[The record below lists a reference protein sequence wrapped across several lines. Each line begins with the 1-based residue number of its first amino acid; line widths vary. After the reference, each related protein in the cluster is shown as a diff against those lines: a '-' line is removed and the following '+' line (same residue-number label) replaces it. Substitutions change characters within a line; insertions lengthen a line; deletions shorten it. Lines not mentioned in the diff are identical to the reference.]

1 VLRVEVERDHGQA
14 GVALFGADGG
24 MVAEWVQPDHEGH
37 RIELSRSH
45 DGEVALVVV
54 DAVITAVRLNDGHVA
69 GSGRAGRGI
78 EASFPLDGRW
88 TLDIA
93 GELTVDGGH
102 TGHQS
107 GVLGFSWTD
116 AESRPD
122 PAEIEAE
129 WARHREAA
137 NRPIRRR
144 LALRRDTG
152 VVVVHDSSVSPAA
165 GGEALLWPP
174 ITGPTGVLLRH
185 AIVTD
190 EGRRSDEAPQPPWFV
205 HRDGTITL
213 LPFVL
218 GVSPLAALDD
228 GRWLLPGVD
237 TVWRDDPDEPLSV
250 LDATGVIEPL
260 LVGGRAAPVSRVLC
274 EAVPEL
280 LASVEPIDPDGDVPW
295 HTVSARLEPGTHE
308 LLMTIEIDVQ
318 DDVTTLL
325 AVRLPLAGT
334 LPARVIARFESTPRA
349 QIAVAP

>member
-1 VLRVEVERDHGQA
+1 VLRVEVERVRGQA

-24 MVAEWVQPDHEGH
+24 MVAAWVQPEREGH

-54 DAVITAVRLNDGHVA
+54 DAVITAVRLPDGHVA
-69 GSGRAGRGI
+69 GSGRAGRGVA
-78 EASFPLDGRW
+78 ASFPLDGRW

-93 GELTVDGGH
+93 GELTVDGRH

-137 NRPIRRR
+137 SRPIRRR
-144 LALRRDTG
+144 LAPRRDTG
-152 VVVVHDSSVSPAA
+152 LVVVQDSSVSPAA

-174 ITGPTGVLLRH
+174 ITRPTGVLPRH

-205 HRDGTITL
+205 HGDGTITR

-218 GVSPLAALDD
+218 GVSPLAALED

-237 TVWRDDPDEPLSV
+237 TGWRDDPDEALSV
-250 LDATGVIEPL
+250 LDATGVMEPL
-260 LVGGRAAPVSRVLC
+260 LVDGRPVPVSRVLR
-274 EAVPEL
+274 EASPEL
-280 LASVEPIDPDGDVPW
+280 LASVEPIVRNEEVPW
-295 HTVSARLEPGTHE
+295 HTVSALRSPSHPEP
-308 LLMTIEIDVQ
+308 IV
-318 DDVTTLL
+318 
-325 AVRLPLAGT
+325 LAG
-334 LPARVIARFESTPRA
+334 LRIAR
-349 QIAVAP
+349 